1 MDLLGPW
8 HLIIVA
14 GIFVMMFGAKRLPD
28 AARSLGKSARILK
41 TELKDMHDEPR
52 PAPSVAVPADR
63 EPVVAPAINREVI
76 NREPV
81 TVSEPILD
89 SGAVN
94 HTR

>member
-1 MDLLGPW
+1 MDILGPW

-41 TELKDMHDEPR
+41 TELKDMRDEPR
-52 PAPSVAVPADR
+52 PAPSVAVPEPVIVT
-63 EPVVAPAINREVI
+63 EPVVVTEPAR
-76 NREPV
+76 
-81 TVSEPILD
+81 D

-94 HTR
+94 HHG